1 MTDTDRP
8 SPGVADVDDVEGSGY
23 RMRTDG
29 ERDETDDTQG
39 HGFKMRADGERDG
52 TDDDVER
59 HERGRN

>member
-39 HGFKMRADGERDG
+39 HGFEMRADG
-52 TDDDVER
+52 
-59 HERGRN
+59 